1 MPRLSQIDRERAIG
15 MLNGGTSQIEV
26 ARQFGVTDRTIRYL
40 QTRLRET
47 GSSNDRPRSG
57 RPRVTSAA
65 DDRYI
70 RLSHLRRRSQPATS
84 TARTLPGRARN
95 RISAQTVRR
104 RLHRTGMRSR
114 ATYAGMP
121 LTNARRLARHRWA
134 TVHAR
139 WRLQDWNNILFTDE
153 SRFCLD
159 FHDGRLRTWRRTG
172 ERFDDVCVRERDRYG
187 GGSVMVWGGISF
199 GLRTELRFVNGT
211 LTAQQYRDNILS
223 PCVVPL
229 ARERNLIFQQDNARP
244 HVARANM
251 EYLAAS
257 EVEVLP
263 WPAFSP
269 DLSPIEHVW
278 DVLGRAVRQR
288 PNPPSTIAEL
298 RIALVEE
305 WHRIPRN
312 QIQRL
317 ITSMRRRCTAVVNAN
332 GGHTR
337 Y

>member
-1 MPRLSQIDRERAIG
+1 M
-15 MLNGGTSQIEV
+15 
-26 ARQFGVTDRTIRYL
+26 
-40 QTRLRET
+40 
-47 GSSNDRPRSG
+47 
-57 RPRVTSAA
+57 
-65 DDRYI
+65 
-70 RLSHLRRRSQPATS
+70 
-84 TARTLPGRARN
+84 
-95 RISAQTVRR
+95 
-104 RLHRTGMRSR
+104 MR
-114 ATYAGMP
+114 
-121 LTNARRLARHRWA
+121 
-134 TVHAR
+134 
-139 WRLQDWNNILFTDE
+139 
-153 SRFCLD
+153 
-159 FHDGRLRTWRRTG
+159 
-172 ERFDDVCVRERDRYG
+172 
-187 GGSVMVWGGISF
+187 GGIS
-199 GLRTELRFVNGT
+199 GNRRTDLVPIIGT
-211 LTAQQYRDNILS
+211 LNAQRYRNEILAQHVR
-223 PCVVPL
+223 PFI
-229 ARERNLIFQQDNARP
+229 AANGGIFQQDNARP

-251 EYLAAS
+251 EYLAAN